1 MSDTFVVVKKA
12 ELTRFQNGATMEKK
26 SMDEVE
32 AETDDSLLYKH
43 SPPQENGLKRSET
56 A

>member
-1 MSDTFVVVKKA
+1 MSDTFVVVKKD
-12 ELTRFQNGATMEKK
+12 ELTRFQNGATKEPK

-32 AETDDSLLYKH
+32 AEINDSPLYKH
-43 SPPQENGLKRSET
+43 NLPEENGLKRSET